1 MRRIRLLGLA
11 LLTFMALGVIGASV
25 ASAEELGNPEILP
38 VPTVGEP
45 LNITSI
51 EGKEPFLETTKGSKI
66 SCKEVKG
73 SGSFTSRRLGV
84 GTLHFTGKCESKG
97 IECLSEGDVA
107 GTILLPTV
115 DWHLVDLLE
124 NNVLTLGLEIL
135 PLPQPFLILC
145 GVLHISV
152 TGSALGLV
160 LLKDLQKSKH
170 FEVHF
175 DRELLNKAPVPGEQ
189 FEKEC
194 ILDKE
199 FCEPGGKPKKFL
211 LEANFGKS
219 ELAAEVALVLILTE
233 KEFEV
238 HF

>member
-1 MRRIRLLGLA
+1 MRKAVLLSLA

-45 LNITSI
+45 LNITGI
-51 EGKEPFLETTKGSKI
+51 EGKEPAFETTKASKI
-66 SCKEVKG
+66 KCGEVKG

-97 IECLSEGDVA
+97 IECLSEGDAA
-107 GTILLPTV
+107 GTYLMPKV

-124 NNVLTLGLEIL
+124 NNALTLGLEIL

-145 GVLHISV
+145 GVLHLSL

-160 LLKDLQKSKH
+160 LVKDLQKTKH

-175 DRELLNKAPVPGEQ
+175 GQTTAGEQ
-189 FEKEC
+189 IEQEC

-211 LEANFGKS
+211 LELNFGKGF
-219 ELAAEVALVLILTE
+219 ELATLSVLVLALTE
-233 KEFEV
+233 KEAEV